1 MVRRF
6 FCGGKCPT
14 GEEVG
19 NEAAYKCQKR
29 GDSGRWNR
37 ARHLTTVLVEF
48 SDGAIVEQ
56 CSPVGDGWLSCGLE
70 NTWLASICTLSNQR
84 RFMFSMSNKRNADAY
99 PHDCT
104 KLDVLVSRNDTLG
117 SFLMRLIYTSMY
129 SRQLP
134 AWCEKAD
141 GYTFRPRGC
150 CRAKSNRPFGCS

>member
-84 RFMFSMSNKRNADAY
+84 RSCSACRTRGMRTPTHMIVQSLMS
-99 PHDCT
+99 
-104 KLDVLVSRNDTLG
+104 
-117 SFLMRLIYTSMY
+117 
-129 SRQLP
+129 
-134 AWCEKAD
+134 
-141 GYTFRPRGC
+141 
-150 CRAKSNRPFGCS
+150 